1 MLGAP
6 YTGRLPTTQANID
19 LLNNRIRQ
27 VQYQMNTLDQQVA
40 RGQIDN
46 RAAGYRRQQ
55 LIGEVAELKRKIAN
69 SRLSTPSYRV
79 PRDLQTFRAKKPA
92 NKMVSESNDD
102 GLPENYF
109 GTNQRGNHSSI
120 TSDWEATAPVSF
132 DIPDVPDQA
141 GFAKSWPNHWPGAH
155 SPLITRA
162 VLEAGEIG
170 MKQIVDPRRHP
181 IQMKGLNLVNVPA
194 HMETAKVVKA
204 RYEELKKIVEADIR
218 FTPTD
223 RTLVYRITSAINLQ
237 ISEAEKEIERLKA
250 TGGYREFS
258 NAQFREEKL
267 EDYKTGQ
274 IYKQTIFWMD
284 GSQPDLVRYW
294 AGDPNLGRRPDP
306 FPVKIEDIAAKMY
319 KNPQEA
325 RLALDKMYADKAAKD
340 AANTAGG
347 GKFVRASDLD
357 SRYNLVFTYNTPSP
371 YKKLKLY
378 EQLRNDGKYNYQW
391 FYDDKESFGANNQ
404 TKWDYKARAETVYNY
419 LLTATDDGTY
429 VINGHPA
436 VSVVYQDG
444 TRGREAYN
452 ASGFSGGPSFG
463 LLGMF
468 KRNSSNARRTG
479 TRMGLGSASRNFN
492 AMRAD
497 RGISPSQQRSLNQ
510 ARREMTMA
518 KARAGARVD
527 ITKQLKEEPVTRP
540 WSLQVSLPPQKIQE
554 LHTMIDMALMQ
565 TNLNQAMFTQQAHNY
580 VASIINSLSSDM
592 SPTQQTEYVVERIM
606 GEMVNRS
613 ALLKRDVKVDIDPTN
628 MGVRFE
634 EQQVQNIEGLGSG
647 LLKTK
652 AAMGRLLG

>member
-1 MLGAP
+1 MLGTP
-6 YTGRLPTTQANID
+6 YTGRLPTTQANLD
-19 LLNNRIRQ
+19 LLKNRIRQ

-79 PRDLQTFRAKKPA
+79 PRDLQKFRGSKPA
-92 NKMVSESNDD
+92 NKMVSESNND
-102 GLPENYF
+102 GLPEGYF
-109 GTNQRGNHSSI
+109 GTDQGGNHSSI
-120 TSDWEATAPVSF
+120 TSDWEATAPVTF

-141 GFAKSWPNHWPGAH
+141 GFRKSWPNHWPGAH

-162 VLEAGEIG
+162 VMEAGEIG
-170 MKQIVDPRRHP
+170 TKQILDPRIHP
-181 IQMKGLNLVNVPA
+181 ITMKGLNLVNFPP
-194 HMETAKVVKA
+194 HMETAKVIKA
-204 RYEELKKIVEADIR
+204 RYEELKNIVEADIR

-237 ISEAEKEIERLKA
+237 ITEAEQEIERLKA
-250 TGGYREFS
+250 AGGYREFS
-258 NAQFREEKL
+258 NAQYREEKVQ
-267 EDYKTGQ
+267 DHKTGV
-274 IYKQTIFWMD
+274 IMKQTIFWID

-294 AGDPNLGRRPDP
+294 AGDPNLGRVPDP
-306 FPVKIEDIAAKMY
+306 FPTKIEDIASQMY
-319 KNPQEA
+319 KTPQEA
-325 RLALDKMYADKAAKD
+325 RLALDNLYAAAEAKA

-347 GKFVRASDLD
+347 GKFVRYADID
-357 SRYNLVFTYNTPSP
+357 QRFKLVYTYNPGSP
-371 YKKLKLY
+371 YKTLKLY
-378 EQLRNDGKYNYQW
+378 EQLRNDGKYNYRY
-391 FYDDKESFGANNQ
+391 FYDDKATFGSNNQ
-404 TKWDYKARAETVYNY
+404 QKWNYAERVQSLYQYAFQGQNS
-419 LLTATDDGTY
+419 DG
-429 VINGHPA
+429 VVDGHPK
-436 VSVVYQDG
+436 VSVVYADG
-444 TRGREAYN
+444 SGGMETYN
-452 ASGFSGGPSFG
+452 ASGFSGAPSFG

-468 KRNSSNARRTG
+468 KRNSRNARRTG

-492 AMRAD
+492 AMKAD
-497 RGISPSQQRSLNQ
+497 RGISPSQERSLNQ
-510 ARREMTMA
+510 ARRELTMA

-527 ITKQLKEEPVTRP
+527 ITKQIKEEPVTRP

-554 LHTMIDMALMQ
+554 LHSMIDMALMQ

-592 SPTQQTEYVVERIM
+592 TPTQQTEYVVERIM
-606 GEMVNRS
+606 SEIVNRS

-634 EQQVQNIEGLGSG
+634 EQQEQNIEGLGSG

>member
-1 MLGAP
+1 MIGTP
-6 YTGRLPTTQANID
+6 YTGRLPTTQANIN
-19 LLNNRIRQ
+19 LLKNRIRQ
-27 VQYQMNTLDQQVA
+27 VQYQMNTLDQQVK

-55 LIGEVAELKRKIAN
+55 LVGEVAELKRKIAN

-79 PRDLQTFRAKKPA
+79 PRDLQIFRAKKPA

-102 GLPENYF
+102 GLPEGYF
-109 GTNQRGNHSSI
+109 GTDQGGNHSSI

-132 DIPDVPDQA
+132 DIPDVPDQS
-141 GFAKSWPNHWPGAH
+141 GFSKSWPNHWPGAH
-155 SPLITRA
+155 SPLITSA

-170 MKQIVDPRRHP
+170 MKQIVDPRTHP
-181 IQMKGLNLVNVPA
+181 IKMKGLNLVNVPV

-258 NAQFREEKL
+258 NAQWREEKI
-267 EDYKTGQ
+267 EDYKTGE

-284 GSQPDLVRYW
+284 GSQPELVRYW

-325 RLALDKMYADKAAKD
+325 RLALDKMYADAAAKD

-347 GKFVRASDLD
+347 GKFVRYADID
-357 SRYNLVFTYNTPSP
+357 QRYKLVYTHNPPSP
-371 YKKLKLY
+371 YKKMEIY
-378 EQLRNDGKYNYQW
+378 EQLRSDGKFNYTY
-391 FYDDKESFGANNQ
+391 FYDGKATYGSNNQ
-404 TKWDYKARAETVYNY
+404 QRWNYEEKAQGLYQFLFNGQNSDYAV
-419 LLTATDDGTY
+419 
-429 VINGHPA
+429 NGHPK
-436 VSVVYQDG
+436 VSVTYADG
-444 TRGREAYN
+444 SGGMEAYN

-492 AMRAD
+492 AMTAD

-510 ARREMTMA
+510 ARRELTMA

-613 ALLKRDVKVDIDPTN
+613 ALLKKDVKVDINPTN